1 MTSNRTSTPT
11 PPLLAAECAPSLP
24 PEATDLRLI
33 KILAWLSTLADYPT
47 IAASMRPAS
56 ADASFRRYFR
66 VDRASSGVTA
76 SGATAPDT
84 LIVMD
89 APQPQE
95 DVRPFIAIAGIFND
109 AGMSTPAILA
119 QDVEQGF
126 LLLSDMG
133 PTTYL
138 QQLNEENADANALYL
153 DAINALVT
161 LQTHSKP
168 DVLPEY
174 DRAFL
179 LKELQIFSEWY
190 IGKHLNVTLTT
201 EQSASLEEVFNVIL
215 ANNMAQ
221 PQVYVHRDYHSRN
234 LMVIPTGNPGVLDFQ
249 GALYGPITY
258 DLASLLRDV
267 YRSWDEAQIL
277 DWVIRYWERA
287 KRVGLPVAPDIDT
300 FYRDFEYM
308 GLQRHLKIL
317 GLFAR
322 LKYRD
327 GKPEYMQHIPQV
339 MDYVRKAALR
349 YRELIPLV
357 RLIDKL
363 EDTPQQI
370 GYTF

>member
-1 MTSNRTSTPT
+1 MTSPQLSPQG
-11 PPLLAAECAPSLP
+11 APSSSP
-24 PEATDLRLI
+24 AAPDLRLTQ
-33 KILAWLSTLADYPT
+33 ILEWLSTLEAHQTLP
-47 IAASMRPAS
+47 ASIRPAS

-66 VDRASSGVTA
+66 IDAADGR
-76 SGATAPDT
+76 T

-95 DVRPFIAIAGIFND
+95 DVRPFIFIADVFAN
-109 AGMSTPAILA
+109 AGMSVPQILA
-119 QDVEQGF
+119 QDIERGF
-126 LLLSDMG
+126 LLLSDLG

-138 QQLNEENADANALYL
+138 QQLNEENANALYL
-153 DAINALVT
+153 DAIDTLVKM
-161 LQTHSKP
+161 QTYSKP
-168 DVLPEY
+168 DVLQEY

-179 LKELQIFSEWY
+179 LRELQIFSEWY
-190 IGKHLNVTLTT
+190 IGKHLNVTLST
-201 EQSASLEEVFNVIL
+201 EQATSLNQVFDAIL

-234 LMVIPTGNPGVLDFQ
+234 LMVLPNGNPGVLDFQ

-258 DLASLLRDV
+258 DLVSLLRDV
-267 YRSWDEAQIL
+267 YICWDEAQVL
-277 DWVIRYWERA
+277 DWAIRYWERA
-287 KRVGLPVAPDIDT
+287 KRAGLPVAPDIDT

-322 LKYRD
+322 LNYRD
-327 GKPEYMQHIPQV
+327 GKDGYMKDLPQV
-339 MDYVRKAALR
+339 MAYVRKTALR

-363 EDTPQQI
+363 EETPQQV

>member
-1 MTSNRTSTPT
+1 MTSPQTS
-11 PPLLAAECAPSLP
+11 PLTSPQLSPQSAMTS
-24 PEATDLRLI
+24 DLRLVD
-33 KILAWLSTLADYPT
+33 ILTWLSTLEAQPT
-47 IAASMRPAS
+47 IATTIRPAS

-66 VDRASSGVTA
+66 IDT
-76 SGATAPDT
+76 PDGKT

-95 DVRPFIAIAGIFND
+95 DVRPFIFVAGLFND
-109 AGMSTPAILA
+109 AGMTTPEILA
-119 QDVEQGF
+119 QDIEQGF
-126 LLLSDMG
+126 LLLSDFG

-138 QQLNEENADANALYL
+138 QQLSDASADQANTLYL
-153 DAINALVT
+153 DAIDALVKM
-161 LQTHSKP
+161 QTHSKP

-179 LKELQIFSEWY
+179 LRELQLFSEWY

-201 EQSASLEEVFNVIL
+201 EQTASLDAVYAAIL

-221 PQVYVHRDYHSRN
+221 PQVYIHRDYHSRN
-234 LMVIPTGNPGVLDFQ
+234 LMLLPEGNPGVLDFQ

-258 DLASLLRDV
+258 DIASLLRDV
-267 YRSWDEAQIL
+267 YRPWEEAQVL
-277 DWVIRYWERA
+277 DWLIRYWERA

-322 LKYRD
+322 LNYRD
-327 GKPEYMQHIPQV
+327 GKEGYMQDLPQV
-339 MDYVRKAALR
+339 MDYVRKTALR

-357 RLIDKL
+357 RLIDVIEK
-363 EDTPQQI
+363 TPQQI